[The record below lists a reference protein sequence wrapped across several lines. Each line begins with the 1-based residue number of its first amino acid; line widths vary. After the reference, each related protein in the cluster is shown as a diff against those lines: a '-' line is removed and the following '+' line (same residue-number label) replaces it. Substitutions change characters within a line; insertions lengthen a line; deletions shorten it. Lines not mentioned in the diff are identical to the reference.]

1 MLYKEIKRLEKRLK
15 QRYSITKYKSLLLKH
30 KSKKLK
36 KSNVELLEHVADM
49 EQQLTE
55 YRTNVEM
62 YQRKLYVLYKE
73 NNEIKSMKS
82 NHLFETLFNV
92 VVITV
97 INYMLM
103 TLLGRDNEACLLTT
117 VNILY
122 MSIMIYFM
130 N

>member
-1 MLYKEIKRLEKRLK
+1 M
-15 QRYSITKYKSLLLKH
+15 
-30 KSKKLK
+30 
-36 KSNVELLEHVADM
+36 ELLEHVADM